1 MNLLLFLSKKLW
13 IVNVSERV
21 HVVPVR
27 NGQRKVLRCQCNT
40 DVTWYISSLT
50 RHVATMSNQYAENTI
65 ILFALHL
72 VWVKW
77 LSARMLL
84 YPSIAFKHREGGG
97 GLEWINIG
105 GMCLGNYVV
114 FCSLSFFDTS
124 LRLSFVNNDR
134 NRSLSSSNI
143 LGNFCLFL
151 VIIIFHTLT
160 AQILTIFLIS
170 GINWMKRLNTW
181 PLNLKQ
187 GIWESHFMA
196 TDPP

>member
-1 MNLLLFLSKKLW
+1 
-13 IVNVSERV
+13 
-21 HVVPVR
+21 
-27 NGQRKVLRCQCNT
+27 
-40 DVTWYISSLT
+40 
-50 RHVATMSNQYAENTI
+50 
-65 ILFALHL
+65 
-72 VWVKW
+72 
-77 LSARMLL
+77 MLL
-84 YPSIAFKHREGGG
+84 YPFKHREGGG

-105 GMCLGNYVV
+105 GICLSNYVV

-134 NRSLSSSNI
+134 NRSVSSSNI

-181 PLNLKQ
+181 PPNLKQ
-187 GIWESHFMA
+187 GIWESHFTA
-196 TDPP
+196 RDPPKAQNESYPWQNYFCQAWQKRARIVPAFGWIPCHKMTFGGHLLSSFSGNLEFKNIVINLL